1 MSTEQ
6 VLEQASSTIK
16 KTIKAK
22 LVDEDMKQ
30 IDLAKKLN
38 VPKSSISHAINGS
51 AGKRFELIRKQIYKE
66 LGLDSEEV

>member
-38 VPKSSISHAINGS
+38 VPKSAISHAINGS
-51 AGKRFELIRKQIYKE
+51 AGKRSELIRKQIYEE